1 MKKLYSRKLAVALAL
16 ASLFGVKPASGL
28 NNLAKVAIPVAL
40 VGLVSVGGF
49 LIHHLL
55 KKESG
60 GDKGNKETKPVKIN
74 QKGQYYDENIKMIT
88 ENDVMDKEQ
97 LDKFIGFIN
106 SKNNDFLGEIVC
118 ILSGGEHYF
127 KNFNGFSYD
136 GVEWREHWKE
146 LDANVIAAKG
156 VTKGSSW
163 VEKFFDDLRG
173 NMKIEKLER
182 NGCNDCFI
190 TIGGSRFWINFGND
204 SFTIERNSEGAVD
217 FKLRLINDK
226 I

>member
-40 VGLVSVGGF
+40 VGLVGGGGF

-60 GDKGNKETKPVKIN
+60 NGDGGKISPKIN
-74 QKGQYYDENIKMIT
+74 RKDQYYYENINIIQSQKTQDNESCI
-88 ENDVMDKEQ
+88 NK
-97 LDKFIGFIN
+97 LISFIN

-118 ILSGGEHYF
+118 ISSGGEYYF
-127 KNFNGFSYD
+127 KSFNGFSYN
-136 GVEWREHWKE
+136 GLKWHEHWKE

-156 VTKGSSW
+156 VAKGSSW

-182 NGCNDCFI
+182 NGGNECFI
-190 TIGGSRFWINFGND
+190 TIGGSRFWIHFGND
-204 SFTIERNSEGAVD
+204 SFTIERNREGAVE
-217 FKLRLINDK
+217 FQIEVNK
-226 I
+226 